1 MPVPLHS
8 GQAPSSAAMMAARMN
23 SGNRGIVLG
32 TEGLKTRLG
41 GFDFSGGIEK
51 RFERFGVA
59 DSLFDD
65 DCS

>member
-1 MPVPLHS
+1 
-8 GQAPSSAAMMAARMN
+8 MN
-23 SGNRGIVLG
+23 SGKCGFGPG

-41 GFDFSGGIEK
+41 GFDFGGGIEK

-65 DCS
+65 GCS